1 MIQKRTSLVAKF
13 EQKFQLLGVP
23 FSKAS
28 FYSSLKGFKSVLFP
42 TEETKLDQIFK
53 LLLKQETLKP
63 NSFFL
68 SCSTFIGNFY
78 QRKKSNDP
86 FKAKH
91 RRRASTFAEQP
102 YSDFLLWAKVGF
114 FWSRC
119 KISSWTNL
127 SKKWSSNK
135 VP

>member
-63 NSFFL
+63 NSFFSLLFHLYWKFL
-68 SCSTFIGNFY
+68 SAE
-78 QRKKSNDP
+78 KSNDP

-91 RRRASTFAEQP
+91 RRGVSTFAEQP
-102 YSDFLLWAKVGF
+102 DSDFLLWAKVGF
-114 FWSRC
+114 F
-119 KISSWTNL
+119 L
-127 SKKWSSNK
+127 
-135 VP
+135 VEV